1 MERAPG
7 DALGRDCSSA
17 REGRVGEAGR
27 GGEGRE
33 SEGEARRP
41 ASLSYAGFSVPKPR
55 LADPGAATTF
65 AASSLS
71 RRSWLR

>member
-55 LADPGAATTF
+55 LADPGAATTS

-71 RRSWLR
+71 RRSRLR